1 LFDDEK
7 ESVVAVKDVFT
18 DDEWKT
24 LQWALLN
31 AGGHISASDW
41 PGLWKGF
48 KEAAGGSEF
57 LTKLQKSDDELV
69 RALSKDQARK
79 GDPNTNGRADLASDV
94 ALQRI
99 REAVALVEAKAPE
112 HLDAFKAMLLGV
124 ATAMAA
130 AVDGTS
136 EKESAAIDRIREA
149 LDGPAEG

>member
-1 LFDDEK
+1 LLDHEE
-7 ESVVAVKDVFT
+7 ESAVAVKDVFT

-31 AGGHISASDW
+31 AGAHISASDW

-48 KEAAGGSEF
+48 KEAAGGSQF
-57 LTKLQKSDDELV
+57 LTMLQGSDDELV
-69 RALSKDQARK
+69 RALSMDQARK
-79 GDPNTNGRADLASDV
+79 GDPNTKGRADLASDV

-112 HLDAFKAMLLGV
+112 HLEAFTAMLLGV
-124 ATAMAA
+124 AKAMAE

-149 LDGPAEG
+149 IDGPAPA